1 MSTQEI
7 VWEIPDGLYRELAWA
22 QKELAFP
29 DLRDF
34 ISQAVQRR
42 LAELRHEAWQREFRQ
57 LQQSVAATGGFR
69 LGDSKNEV
77 IANLREIRQ
86 QIFEAEYVPTTDK

>member
-7 VWEIPDGLYRELAWA
+7 VWTVPDSLYRELSWA
-22 QKELAFP
+22 KEELAFP

-42 LAELRHEAWQREFRQ
+42 LAELRHEAWQREFRH
-57 LQQSVAATGGFR
+57 LQQSVATTGGFG
-69 LGDSKNEV
+69 LGDTKDEV
-77 IANLREIRQ
+77 ITNLREIRRE
-86 QIFEAEYVPTTDK
+86 IFEAEYAHLY